1 MKPLAQYEREKLAAG
16 FPAFTPMG
24 IGVACPVCGAELMTD
39 GRIVELLPRKK
50 VVKCQCGFAKRV
62 LA

>member
-1 MKPLAQYEREKLAAG
+1 MKSLDQYEREKLAAG

-24 IGVACPVCGAELMTD
+24 IGVACPVCGAELMAD
-39 GRIVELLPRKK
+39 GRIVELLPQKK
-50 VVKCQCGFAKRV
+50 RVTCQCGFAKAV